1 MSHIERSQFE
11 CQHPRA
17 PSTLAGFDRA
27 FKKPSGSQSWRRLNQ
42 IKWPAENRLPSS
54 VETSKC
60 ERGLKGFPQEQGPF
74 FVGGPFD
81 VREGLQA
88 EPAGARAEGGLQEE
102 PGPHAGARL
111 RLQEGLGGLPG
122 NFPEAQV
129 ELLIHRPG
137 SQIWTRYPQ
146 R

>member
-1 MSHIERSQFE
+1 MVAKAVASLGANVVVGNWRSASRNE
-11 CQHPRA
+11 IR
-17 PSTLAGFDRA
+17 TTDLAAMEITVDLQDDNHGVQRPTD
-27 FKKPSGSQSWRRLNQ
+27 
-42 IKWPAENRLPSS
+42 WP
-54 VETSKC
+54 VQ
-60 ERGLKGFPQEQGPF
+60 GFPQEQGPF